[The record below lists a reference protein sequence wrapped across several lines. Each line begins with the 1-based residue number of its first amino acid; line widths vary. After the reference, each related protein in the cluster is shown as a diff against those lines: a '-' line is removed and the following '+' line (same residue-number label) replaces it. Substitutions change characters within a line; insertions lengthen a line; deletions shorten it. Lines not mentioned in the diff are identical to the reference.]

1 VVSTLKVN
9 KIQIPNSDSDVISLD
24 ASSGNIT
31 IPKNVTFSDTVTLES
46 ITLEGSNNTA
56 ILRKSLVKVTGHLT
70 LAGVSDAD
78 ASLNISSVADG
89 GTGKN
94 TITVT
99 NAFSSATAAV
109 GNISNHDNSYNRGT
123 GIRDASASQFETFM
137 FQASSGSLSDD
148 DTDHSVT
155 IHGDLA

>member
-1 VVSTLKVN
+1 MASELKVD
-9 KIQIPNSDSDVISLD
+9 KFT
-24 ASSGNIT
+24 GIT
-31 IPKNVTFSDTVTLES
+31 TAGEIT
-46 ITLEGSNNTA
+46 ITLENSESQ
-56 ILRKSLVKVTGHLT
+56 ILQKGLAKVTAHLT
-70 LAGVSDAD
+70 LAGASDSDA
-78 ASLNISSVADG
+78 ALNVSSVADG

-94 TITVT
+94 TLSVT
-99 NAFSSATAAV
+99 SVFSSATAAV

-123 GIRDASASQFETFM
+123 GIRDASASEFETFM

>member
-1 VVSTLKVN
+1 MAGTLSVQKIQGLASSATPTVVEVSSGHALHVNTLKGTTT
-9 KIQIPNSDSDVISLD
+9 
-24 ASSGNIT
+24 AG
-31 IPKNVTFSDTVTLES
+31 S
-46 ITLEGSNNTA
+46 ITVQSEGTPTTNLQKGLA
-56 ILRKSLVKVTGHLT
+56 KVTGHLT

-78 ASLNISSVADG
+78 ASLNISSVTDG
-89 GTGKN
+89 STGKN
-94 TITVT
+94 TIFVT

-109 GNISNHDNSYNRGT
+109 GNISNHDDSYNRGT

-137 FQASSGSLSDD
+137 FQASSGSLSDN